1 MISQEE
7 LDQKLAEAV
16 DTALLPL
23 ITELQAL
30 GVPGNTI
37 HTAMRNI
44 VQREIE
50 GEKNE
55 SNNFNR

>member
-1 MISQEE
+1 MKFMISQEE

-23 ITELQAL
+23 ITELQTL
-30 GVPGNTI
+30 GVSGNTI

-50 GEKNE
+50 NDNAK
-55 SNNFNR
+55 